1 MQDNAR
7 GALFMVLAMAGFA
20 VEDLL
25 IKLATR
31 GLPAGLVLML
41 FGLGGCAGFA
51 ALARRAG
58 QPLVS
63 PLMLQ
68 PVMALKALAEVTG
81 RMGYTLA
88 LATTALSTASAIM
101 QATPLVVVAGAALV
115 FGETV
120 GWRRWS
126 AIAVGFAGV
135 VMILRPGLEGFTAGA
150 LWAVVSTVGFA
161 ARDLA
166 TRAAP
171 RGLGNA
177 QLGLT
182 GFSVLVPTGAVIWAL
197 GLGAEGDGS
206 HLSTGLALASVCA
219 ACCVGIGAYSA
230 LTTAMR
236 VGEVS
241 VVTPFR
247 YTRLIFAMILGASLL
262 AERPDAL
269 TLAGAALI
277 LAAGVYTLLRTR
289 RAGQPVAVRAR
300 G

>member
-7 GALFMVLAMAGFA
+7 GSLFMVLAMGGFA
-20 VEDLL
+20 IEDLL

-41 FGLGGCAGFA
+41 FGLGGCLGFA
-51 ALARRAG
+51 LLARRAG
-58 QPLVS
+58 QTLFS
-63 PLMLQ
+63 PAMLH
-68 PVMALKALAEVTG
+68 PVMGLKALAEVTG
-81 RMGYTLA
+81 RLGYTLA
-88 LATTALSTASAIM
+88 LATTALSSASAIM

-126 AIAVGFAGV
+126 AIGIGFAGV
-135 VMILRPGLEGFTAGA
+135 LMILRPGLDGFTTGA
-150 LWAVVSTVGFA
+150 LWAVVSVFGFA

-171 RGLGNA
+171 KLLSNA

-182 GFSVLVPTGAVIWAL
+182 GFAVLVPTGAVTWAL
-197 GLGAEGDGS
+197 GLGHGGDGA
-206 HLSTGLALASVCA
+206 HLAPMLSALCLAGAI
-219 ACCVGIGAYSA
+219 CVGIGAYSA

-247 YTRLIFAMILGASLL
+247 YTRLIFAMILGAGLL
-262 AERPDAL
+262 AERPDAM
-269 TLAGAALI
+269 TLAGSALI
-277 LAAGVYTLLRTR
+277 LATGIYTLLRTR
-289 RAGQPVAVRAR
+289 RVAR
-300 G
+300 GA